1 MITGYTK
8 HTGPIPKY
16 THKELVD
23 MAFLYLKNTNKHTV
37 VFRERVGSTSEN
49 PDVIGFSSYGDSTL
63 IECKTSRGDFLA
75 DSKKSFRSNP
85 EQGMGY
91 MRYYM
96 APVGLLIPKEMPEG
110 WGLLE
115 VHEKPKRKGWS
126 GKIVQS
132 KISDRFYNRNNQAE
146 TNYLVSAI
154 RRIEI
159 SMAVFF
165 VPESPQ

>member
-1 MITGYTK
+1 MMINKYIE
-8 HTGPIPKY
+8 HIGPIPKY

-23 MAFLYLKNTNKHTV
+23 RAFLYLKNTDNHTV
-37 VFRERVGSTSEN
+37 VFRERKGSTLEN
-49 PDVIGFSSYGDSTL
+49 PDAIGFNSGFSTL

-75 DSKKSFRSNP
+75 DSKKSFRSNS
-85 EQGMGY
+85 EQGMGFR
-91 MRYYM
+91 RYYM
-96 APVGLLIPKEMPEG
+96 APAGLLNPKEMPEG

-126 GKIVQS
+126 GKVVQAKDS
-132 KISDRFYNRNNQAE
+132 TDFYKRNLQAE
-146 TNYLVSAI
+146 VSYLVSAI

-165 VPESPQ
+165 VPEEKQ